1 MSQFS
6 DFIQMGGHGVF
17 VWSCYGLTL
26 LILCM
31 NIIIR
36 PLQLQRRLVQV
47 KRRALAQEGGA
58 DAQIPSPLSQVEQ

>member
-1 MSQFS
+1 LSQFS

-26 LILCM
+26 LILGM
-31 NIIIR
+31 NIIR

>member
-26 LILCM
+26 LILGM
-31 NIIIR
+31 NIIR
-36 PLQLQRRLVQV
+36 PLQLQRRLVQA